1 MCTQL
6 PLHVYTTVPGNLRR
20 RDAAGLLTRGA
31 IRAKPEATLV
41 RAIALLV
48 SAITMSRPTIPKEE
62 ATRYAKIL
70 NEMASKHDFDPLLAV
85 AMIHYESRWL
95 PSVASDDGEDYGLG
109 QVRARFIGACKN
121 DEDPV
126 HNPSDA
132 CKAVKLNLLVGENN
146 LRVMGGI
153 IGANKKMCAEKKG
166 KNKPDFWIAG
176 YQGLSQ
182 PERNKWCT
190 PGPTTTRV
198 LDYHKDLVAQLLPSK
213 APAKNTAVAKAGA
226 KGATPAKGAP
236 AKAATAVTAKGP
248 ATTKAPAKTAAAAAA
263 KAPAK
268 ATPAATAKAPAK
280 AAPAKAPATK
290 TAAAKAPPKG
300 SKTAKTKPA
309 PSRTR

>member
-1 MCTQL
+1 M
-6 PLHVYTTVPGNLRR
+6 
-20 RDAAGLLTRGA
+20 
-31 IRAKPEATLV
+31 V

-62 ATRYAKIL
+62 ATRYAKVL
-70 NEMASKHDFDPLLAV
+70 NEIASKHDFDPLLAV

-109 QVRARFIGACKN
+109 QVRARFIGACKD

-166 KNKPDFWIAG
+166 QNKPDFWIAG
-176 YQGLSQ
+176 YQGLSK

-190 PGPTTTRV
+190 PG
-198 LDYHKDLVAQLLPSK
+198 H
-213 APAKNTAVAKAGA
+213 GH
-226 KGATPAKGAP
+226 
-236 AKAATAVTAKGP
+236 
-248 ATTKAPAKTAAAAAA
+248 
-263 KAPAK
+263 
-268 ATPAATAKAPAK
+268 
-280 AAPAKAPATK
+280 
-290 TAAAKAPPKG
+290 
-300 SKTAKTKPA
+300 
-309 PSRTR
+309 